1 MGDLQRRL
9 LRSKARTADLVEA
22 TLEGARLAMVA
33 LGGVPVV
40 APPKPTSGK
49 ARQRPAEVALWHLT
63 DWQGAKVTPSY
74 DSAVMRKRVLRFV
87 DKAAQI
93 TEVQRQD
100 HPVDECV
107 IALGGDMCE
116 GLFNFPHQVFEVDQ
130 TIFGQFVSVA
140 RLIVDATVLA
150 LALYR
155 TVTVVAEWG
164 NHGRIGSR
172 RAVVPPSDNFD
183 RMIYELARQMLGPQP
198 RLTWHDSSTDIQH
211 IEVGNYRALLI
222 HGDEIG
228 RNGFA
233 SRNTI
238 VQAVNRWRSGAHRL
252 NGKPWAFRDVY
263 VGHYHTHAEDPMAN
277 GEGAI
282 YWTGSTESDNRYA
295 ADSLAS
301 SALASQRL
309 HFINPVSGHVTAQ
322 YKVRLEED

>member
-40 APPKPTSGK
+40 APPKPTSGN